1 MKNKV
6 GELKQ
11 CSCGC
16 GTPILATDKKG
27 REVFYKDGHQ
37 RIGKKHSLEMKTK
50 LRDKKLE
57 FYKKNG
63 NIIGWAKGNK
73 LYDNP
78 KSKATQFKKGHKESL
93 ETKIKRVK
101 KLSGENQW
109 NWKGG
114 ITSLNM
120 QVRGCF
126 KTRQWRSDVFQRD
139 DYTCQHCGLR
149 GVYLEADHYPKLFY
163 LIMQENN
170 IKSIEE
176 ALNCEELWNINNGRT
191 LCRKCHDKTKI
202 YVRRKKED

>member
-1 MKNKV
+1 MGFQKGNKL
-6 GELKQ
+6 GQSNK
-11 CSCGC
+11 
-16 GTPILATDKKG
+16 
-27 REVFYKDGHQ
+27 
-37 RIGKKHSLEMKTK
+37 GKKRTSEVREKMRVRKI
-50 LRDKKLE
+50 E
-57 FYKKNG
+57 FYERNG
-63 NIIGWAKGNK
+63 NTIGWAKGNK
-73 LYDNP
+73 LWDNP
-78 KSKATQFKKGHKESL
+78 KVKANQFKKGHKESI

-114 ITSLNM
+114 ITPLNM

-139 DYTCQHCGLR
+139 DYTCQFCGLR

-170 IKSIEE
+170 IKTLDE

-202 YVRRKKED
+202 YARRKKED